1 MNGCRAGKFNCCNPI
16 LQEKIYIAAGKDKF
30 VREIDIIVGQEN
42 TLS

>member
-1 MNGCRAGKFNCCNPI
+1 M
-16 LQEKIYIAAGKDKF
+16 QEKIYIAAGKDKS